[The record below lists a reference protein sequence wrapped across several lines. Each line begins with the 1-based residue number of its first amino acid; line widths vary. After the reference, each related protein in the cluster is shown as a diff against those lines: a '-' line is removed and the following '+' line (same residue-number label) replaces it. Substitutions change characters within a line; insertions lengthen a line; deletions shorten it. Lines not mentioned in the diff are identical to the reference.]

1 MVVKNLT
8 TTDLYHQMMRI
19 GSLLLIFIL
28 GGMLVSTAYADDTL
42 ETSRAQISVTNVSLN
57 PGTFEPFDTGTLT
70 CVITNSGQAPV
81 PIDRVTIYD
90 NNIILISREYDT
102 TTWISPGESRTFTFS
117 IQARCGDG
125 TYYPILSVNTRESGS
140 VRYPVKVKVDS
151 TKPVVS
157 IEQKPDTYSDGKKE
171 TISLAI
177 SNPRNNEIRNL
188 HLIPSG
194 NELDLSPTDT
204 FIGSLQ
210 SGETRKVSFDAT
222 PTVETNLTFTLQ
234 YSNGENDHETSRT
247 LSMVFGYDK
256 KQADPYVSNLIVK
269 SEETGY
275 HISGDVTNA
284 GMKNAVSVI
293 VTVNEPAVPVYPYKE
308 YVVGALKPDDFSSF
322 ELTFTAEGLGV
333 IPIHIRFKDED
344 GNLYTQT
351 TDLDLIQAVTTD
363 EKAGINPLLVLF
375 VVLCLGGGGFYV
387 YRKRILPGVFR

>member
-1 MVVKNLT
+1 MVVKNFT
-8 TTDLYHQMMRI
+8 TTDLYPHMIRI
-19 GSLLLIFIL
+19 GSLFLIFIL
-28 GGMLVSTAYADDTL
+28 GSMFISTAYADDTL

-70 CVITNSGQAPV
+70 CVIKNSGQTPV

-90 NNIILISREYDT
+90 NDIILISREYDT

-117 IQARCGDG
+117 IRARCGDG

-171 TISLAI
+171 TVGLAI
-177 SNPRNNEIRNL
+177 SNPRENEIRNL

-194 NELDLSPTDT
+194 NELELSPTDT

-210 SGETRKVSFDAT
+210 PGETRKVSFDVT

-247 LSMVFGYDK
+247 LPMVFGYDK

-275 HISGDVTNA
+275 HITGDVTNA
-284 GMKNAVSVI
+284 GMKNAVSVV
-293 VTVNEPAVPVYPYKE
+293 VTTSDPAVPIYPYKE

-322 ELTFTAEGLGV
+322 ELTFTAQGLEV
-333 IPIHIRFKDED
+333 IPIEVIFKDDD
-344 GNLYTQT
+344 GNLYNRT
-351 TDLDLIQAVTTD
+351 TDLDLTNAIKPD

-375 VVLCLGGGGFYV
+375 IVLCLGGGALYV